1 MQHSC
6 HDSFLQR
13 LSKQVL
19 RISSLL
25 LLLKSATGILAILS
39 QKKTAAISCLTACCL
54 KYLNW
59 AAQSGCD
66 MTWMMTLDNSN
77 WCSGRSVVNLT
88 MQNILII
95 LYYIVLGTISNYIT
109 WWGWGKLN
117 LFEISTPM
125 FCTSKCIFFIY
136 NRTNAGLALTTSFIP
151 RYCGLTSLWT
161 LYRCLC
167 FMVTCVSMVQTGCTK
182 PWFSFIWTSL
192 NKDILFKHS
201 CNLPNVWCYHLLLSM
216 HFQLLVSWKKEWASS
231 HTPRFNIAVECC
243 ISEWQ
248 FQTLV
253 TGNRTKKG
261 YKLLLKKIKSAFPV
275 QMHIYTLC
283 PS

>member
-25 LLLKSATGILAILS
+25 LLLKSATRILAILS

-117 LFEISTPM
+117 LFKYLHRCFVPLNVFSSYTIGQM
-125 FCTSKCIFFIY
+125 
-136 NRTNAGLALTTSFIP
+136 LDL
-151 RYCGLTSLWT
+151 LWPLH
-161 LYRCLC
+161 LYRGI
-167 FMVTCVSMVQTGCTK
+167 VV
-182 PWFSFIWTSL
+182 
-192 NKDILFKHS
+192 
-201 CNLPNVWCYHLLLSM
+201 
-216 HFQLLVSWKKEWASS
+216 
-231 HTPRFNIAVECC
+231 
-243 ISEWQ
+243 
-248 FQTLV
+248 
-253 TGNRTKKG
+253 
-261 YKLLLKKIKSAFPV
+261 
-275 QMHIYTLC
+275 
-283 PS
+283 